1 MKIFNVHAKSMYYRY
16 IRFWGVLMMA
26 ALLATTPSVAGIPPL
41 NLLSLDNFVILAGST
56 ITGIPPVSITGNIGL
71 SPAAGSYI
79 TGFDGSNVV
88 GNLYVVDAS
97 GPSGSTIDAALLTTA
112 KGDLT
117 TAYNDAANRTPV
129 PTGTFLNPGAGNMGG
144 MNLAAGLYKFTGAAD
159 ITGADLTLTGNATDV
174 WIFQIGTSLNLGSGI
189 KIILAGGAQA
199 ANIFWQVGTS
209 ATLGTYSVFM
219 GSILADQSISLAT
232 GATMDGRALAFSAAV
247 TMGSGVTSNRAFLFP
262 VFSADSLQ
270 STFGNVSNFTSKID
284 TIRVKNTGGADLVI
298 TNVTSSDSQFTVSW
312 TSATIMPDSVKQIYI
327 TYTPTGTGNQNAN
340 IIFTHNALKPKDTIT
355 ATGTGVIPI
364 FSANTYTLNFG
375 NVRNNQTK
383 MDSITVTNTG
393 TANLMITSVTSTNA
407 RFTVTPTTDTIAPN
421 GTRKFYIT
429 FAPLVDSAQAGKII
443 FTHNAAKPKDTI
455 NVTGTGVS
463 PLFSATPMSLN
474 FGNVR
479 NELTKTDSVTVT
491 NTGTD
496 NLIISSITS
505 SNVLFTVTP
514 TTGTITPG
522 ASLKYYFTFAPLV
535 DGAQSALMIFN
546 HNAAKPKDTI
556 TMTGNG
562 VSPFFAV
569 SPDTLNFGNVRN
581 LTTKMDSITVTNTG
595 TSDLVIT
602 SVTASSTIFTITPTS
617 GTLTP
622 GASQKYYITF
632 APVADGFQQGTF
644 TFNHN
649 AKIPTNVYTVSGTGV
664 SPIFSS
670 SLPGLNFGNVRNGTT
685 KLDSVMITNIG
696 TSDLIIDS
704 VTTSNPRY
712 TVTPTTG
719 TIIPG
724 GTQKFYVTFAPLVD
738 GSQTGFVY
746 FNHNALNQKDSITL
760 TGSGVSP
767 KFASNVQSI
776 NFGNVRNGT
785 TKMDSITVSNTG
797 TSDLIIDSIVATNG
811 VFTVTP
817 LNATIS
823 QGLSQKFYVTFAPI
837 VDGAAS
843 GFIIFSH
850 NALVAKDSISV
861 SGTGVS
867 PMLAMNVQNVNFGN
881 VRNGTSKQD
890 SVIITNTG
898 TSTLTISSVTS
909 SNVKFTVTPTTS
921 TLAPGATQKFYLTFS
936 PTADGAQSGLI
947 IFTDDAD
954 KPKDTITVSGTGVS
968 PLFAVNPQVLN
979 FGNVRNGTQK
989 MDSVTVTNTGTTNLV
1004 ISSVTS
1010 TNPLFTVTPSAVSTI
1025 APGGSLKFYV
1035 SFSPLIDGLQNSFL
1049 VFNHDAAKP
1058 KDTVMLTGTGVSP
1071 MFYASTL
1078 VLNFGNVRTGTGKMD
1093 SVTITNTG
1101 TTSLTISNVTS
1112 SNSVFTATPLLGTI
1126 APGASQKF
1134 YITFS
1139 PIVDGLQAGLIIF
1152 TDDAAKPRDTIF
1164 VTGTGISP
1172 QFSSSVQSIDFGNV
1186 RIGTS
1191 RVETI
1196 SVTNTGTDNLIISGA
1211 TSSNGVFGVT
1221 PITGTIAPGATQLFF
1236 ISFSPMSN
1244 GTQSGT
1250 ITFTHNASN
1259 VTDIINVTGTGVS
1272 PMFVASVQRLDFGNV
1287 GVGSG
1292 KVLTVSVTN
1301 AGTSDL
1307 VIYGVSSS
1315 NAQFSTSPLNA
1326 TLAPGATQIFSVTFA
1341 PLTTGFH
1348 TGSVTFSHNGL
1359 NANDAIAVTGTGVL
1373 SSIAISTQSLDF
1385 GNVRTGTT
1393 KTLPVT
1399 VTNTGSGDLTI
1410 SNITSSNAVF
1420 TFTPNGII
1428 LTPGMTQVY
1437 NVTFAP
1443 LVDGLQTG
1451 NLVLTHTASPTPS
1464 IITLR
1469 GVGVTP
1475 ILSFGQQN
1483 LDFGNVVIATTKQ
1496 LSVMITNAGTGD
1508 LNITSIV
1515 PNDTHYTITPT
1526 TGTILQGASQEFFV
1540 TFAPTV
1546 LGRVTS
1552 TITFNSTAGV
1562 STLNVTGNG
1571 IDSMRVITIK
1581 AARELPIGTSFIT
1594 EGVVT
1599 RTLGS
1604 YTRIQD
1610 STGGLTLFHE
1620 TGEFGLKALAPV
1632 VTMGDKIR
1640 VAGKITE
1647 KDNLKIITSSN
1658 LVSHSIISSS
1668 NPLPTPFKVTLS
1680 EIALRGEQYE
1690 SCLIKVENLIMTS
1703 DGDLTFRESKIYQ
1716 VTDSTDKANTVVI
1729 RIGLTADTHMDGM
1742 AIFERPVTFEGVLS
1756 QSSSCT
1762 TCGYQLTPV
1771 LQNDLRFAP
1780 VGIFNQSTGNEYF
1793 LSNNYPNPFN
1803 ASTTIQYSIGTPD
1816 VVTLKVFTLAGQE
1829 VATLVNGFRDAGT
1842 HTVTFTEGDS
1852 SILLGSQMYYYRLE
1866 VGKFSQTKQMVFVK

>member
-1 MKIFNVHAKSMYYRY
+1 MKIFNVLTASIYYRY
-16 IRFWGVLMMA
+16 IRLLGVLTMA
-26 ALLATTPSVAGIPPL
+26 ALLATTPVLAGIQPL

-71 SPAAGSYI
+71 SPAAGSYV

-112 KGDLT
+112 KNDLT

-209 ATLGTYSVFM
+209 ATLGTYSVFK

-270 STFGNVSNFTSKID
+270 STFGNVGNFTSKID

-298 TNVTSSDSQFTVSW
+298 TNVTSSNSQFTTSW
-312 TSATIMPDSVKQIYI
+312 NSATIMPDSVKQIYI
-327 TYTPTGTGNQNAN
+327 TYTPTGNGNQNAN
-340 IIFTHNALKPKDTIT
+340 IIFTHNASKPKDTVV
-355 ATGTGVIPI
+355 ATGTGVSPI
-364 FSANTYTLNFG
+364 FSANTYTLNYG
-375 NVRNNQTK
+375 NIRNNQTR

-407 RFTVTPTTDTIAPN
+407 RFTVTPTTDTIVPN

-429 FAPLVDSAQAGKII
+429 FAPLVDGAQAGKII

-479 NELTKTDSVTVT
+479 NDLTKRDSVTVT

-496 NLIISSITS
+496 NLIITSVVS

-522 ASLKYYFTFAPLV
+522 ASLKYYFTFSPLV
-535 DGAQSALMIFN
+535 DGVQSALMIFN

-556 TMTGNG
+556 TMTGTG
-562 VSPFFAV
+562 VSPFFSVA
-569 SPDTLNFGNVRN
+569 PATINFGNVRN
-581 LTTKMDSITVTNTG
+581 LTTKRDSITVTNTG
-595 TSDLVIT
+595 TADLVIT
-602 SVTASSTIFTITPTS
+602 SVVGSSTLFTITPTS
-617 GTLTP
+617 GTITP
-622 GASQKYYITF
+622 GATQKYYITF
-632 APVADGFQQGTF
+632 APVADGFQTGTF

-649 AKIPTNVYTVSGTGV
+649 AKIPSTVYTVTGMGV
-664 SPIFSS
+664 SPIFSAG
-670 SLPGLNFGNVRNGTT
+670 LTGLNFGNVRNGTT
-685 KLDSVMITNIG
+685 KLDSVTITNIG
-696 TSDLIIDS
+696 TSDLVIGS
-704 VTTSNPRY
+704 VTTSNARY

-724 GTQKFYVTFAPLVD
+724 GSQKYYVTFAPLTD
-738 GSQTGFVY
+738 GSQTGFLY

-760 TGSGVSP
+760 SGSGVSP
-767 KFASNVQSI
+767 KFAVNVQSL

-785 TKMDSITVSNTG
+785 TKRDSVTVSNTG
-797 TSDLIIDSIVATNG
+797 TSDLVIGTIVSSNG

-817 LNATIS
+817 SSGTIT
-823 QGLSQKFYVTFAPI
+823 QGSSQKFYVTFAPI
-837 VDGAAS
+837 VDGTKT
-843 GFIIFSH
+843 GFITFNH
-850 NALVAKDSISV
+850 NALVPKDSISV

-867 PMLAMNVQNVNFGN
+867 PVLAKSVQSVNFGN

-921 TLAPGATQKFYLTFS
+921 TLAPGATQKFYLSFS

-1025 APGGSLKFYV
+1025 APGGSQKFYV
-1035 SFSPLIDGLQNSFL
+1035 SFSPIANGLQNSFL
-1049 VFNHDAAKP
+1049 VFTHDASKP
-1058 KDTVMLTGTGVSP
+1058 KDTVTLSGTGVSP
-1071 MFYASTL
+1071 MLSANTFTI
-1078 VLNFGNVRTGTGKMD
+1078 NFGNVRTGTGKMD

-1101 TTSLTISNVTS
+1101 TTSLNISGVTS
-1112 SNSVFTATPLLGTI
+1112 SNAVFTATPLLGAI

-1172 QFSSSVQSIDFGNV
+1172 QFSSSVQSLDFGNV

-1191 RVETI
+1191 RVMSVT
-1196 SVTNTGTDNLIISGA
+1196 VTNTGTDNLIITGA
-1211 TSSNGVFGVT
+1211 TSTNGLFGVT
-1221 PITGTIAPGATQLFF
+1221 PLTGTIAPGATQLFF
-1236 ISFSPMSN
+1236 ISFSPLSN

-1250 ITFTHNASN
+1250 ITFQHNAAN
-1259 VTDIINVTGTGVS
+1259 ATDMIAVTGTGVS
-1272 PMFVASVQRLDFGNV
+1272 PMFVANVQRLDFGNV
-1287 GVGSG
+1287 SVGAS
-1292 KVLTVSVTN
+1292 KSLTVVVTN
-1301 AGTSDL
+1301 VGTSDL
-1307 VIYGVSSS
+1307 AIIGVSSS
-1315 NAQFSTSPLNA
+1315 NPYFTISPSTGNLPPSSSQ
-1326 TLAPGATQIFSVTFA
+1326 TFTVTFA
-1341 PLTTGFH
+1341 PLVTGFQ
-1348 TGSVTFSHNGL
+1348 TGSITFNHNAL
-1359 NANDAIAVTGTGVL
+1359 NASDAIAVTGTGVL
-1373 SSIAISTQSLDF
+1373 SSIAISSQNLDF

-1428 LTPGMTQVY
+1428 LTPGMSQVY

-1451 NLVLTHTASPTPS
+1451 NLAITHNASPTPS

-1475 ILSFGQQN
+1475 KLSFGQQN

-1515 PNDTHYTITPT
+1515 PNDTHYTVTPT

-1546 LGRVTS
+1546 IGRVTS

-1620 TGEFGLKALAPV
+1620 TGEFTIAALSSEV
-1632 VTMGDKIR
+1632 SMGDKIR
-1640 VAGKITE
+1640 VTGKITE

-1658 LVSHSIISSS
+1658 LVSHSIISRS

-1716 VTDSTDKANTVVI
+1716 VTDITDKANTVVI
-1729 RIGLTADTHMDGM
+1729 RIGLPADTYMDGI
-1742 AIFERPVTFEGVLS
+1742 AIFETPVTFEGVLS

-1771 LQNDLRFAP
+1771 LPTDLRFAP
-1780 VGIFNQSTGNEYF
+1780 VGIFNQSTGNDYF

-1816 VVTLKVFTLAGQE
+1816 VVSLKVFTLIGKE
-1829 VATLVNGFRDAGT
+1829 VATLVSGFKDAGV
-1842 HTVTFTEGDS
+1842 HTVTFTADGTS
-1852 SILLGSQMYYYRLE
+1852 MLLGSEVYYYRLE
-1866 VGKFSQTKQMVFVK
+1866 VGKFSSTKQMVLVK